1 MKHTQ
6 KLEDWQ
12 LTFANPEEFCTSEDF
27 DFEAGCFIE
36 FVEDNEDDFTELE
49 KALSWAV
56 DQLVDVCEAYF
67 KPIKQ
72 QEELDYRRELS
83 RELATEWNH

>member
-36 FVEDNEDDFTELE
+36 FVEDN
-49 KALSWAV
+49 
-56 DQLVDVCEAYF
+56 
-67 KPIKQ
+67 
-72 QEELDYRRELS
+72 LS
-83 RELATEWNH
+83 RIIVNCPPAPKG